1 MLTAIVLLL
10 PALVAAFP
18 DGSGHHHGDGHD
30 DRCVDISRY
39 SEIKYNISVTDLCTY
54 RTARVCN
61 KKVNTACVAIP
72 EQKCKVVGYAK
83 CASDPFTKTVHDD
96 GVEKLPFHGKD
107 CYQSGTKPLNENHKK
122 PECKNVTREQC
133 DSKWVVN
140 AAGERIWAGNEN
152 CVEKTWEE
160 CTLVD
165 TFKSVEVPV
174 WTCKDSNAIFYNV
187 PVLNEVSIT
196 GYNTGCRAA
205 AYAECVTTSRQEC
218 AQVEYEECADIIEP
232 FCYGGLEFRTPYQSY
247 DHRLKCIV

>member
-1 MLTAIVLLL
+1 MLTAIVLIL

-30 DRCVDISRY
+30 NQCVDISKY
-39 SEIKYNISVTDLCTY
+39 SEIKYNISVTDLCSY

-83 CASDPFTKTVHDD
+83 CASDVFTKTVNDD
-96 GVEKLPFHGKD
+96 GVDRLPFHGKD

-133 DSKWVVN
+133 DSKWVLN
-140 AAGERIWAGNEN
+140 AAGEKVWAGNEN
-152 CVEKTWEE
+152 CVLKTWEE

-165 TFKSVEVPV
+165 TFKKTEVPV
-174 WTCKDSNAIFYNV
+174 YTCKDSDAIFYNV
-187 PVLNEVSIT
+187 PVLNKISLT
-196 GYNTGCRAA
+196 G
-205 AYAECVTTSRQEC
+205 
-218 AQVEYEECADIIEP
+218 
-232 FCYGGLEFRTPYQSY
+232 
-247 DHRLKCIV
+247 